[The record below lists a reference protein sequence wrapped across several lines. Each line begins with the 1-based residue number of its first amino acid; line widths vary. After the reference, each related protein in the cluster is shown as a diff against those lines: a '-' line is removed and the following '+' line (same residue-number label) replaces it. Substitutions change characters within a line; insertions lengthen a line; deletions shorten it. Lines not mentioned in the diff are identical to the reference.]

1 MRLLRIAFV
10 PLALLAACSS
20 EHTSGDSAIDS
31 AAADT
36 QQDSPYEG
44 DVAVCRC
51 SESALI
57 QAPSVATNVSADTCT
72 VAQNGGGL
80 YYSAETK
87 TGDPC
92 VASFTFE
99 DGGVAT
105 VHLTFTNPVGC
116 CSGHF
121 LLLFSGIEWQ

>member
-10 PLALLAACSS
+10 PLALLASCSS
-20 EHTSGDSAIDS
+20 EHTSADAATDSAS
-31 AAADT
+31 ADT
-36 QQDSPYEG
+36 QQDSASVF

-57 QAPSVATNVSADTCT
+57 QTPSVATSVSADTCI
-72 VAQNGGGL
+72 VAQNGDGP

-105 VHLTFTNPVGC
+105 VHLTFTRPVGC
-116 CSGHF
+116 CSSQI
-121 LLLFSGIEWQ
+121 LLLFSGISWQ